1 MFSYIK
7 GTIEAKTQNY
17 IILET
22 GGIGY
27 KIFMS
32 QTAIEKLEELGTKK
46 KIYTYMRV
54 REDDVSIYGFIT
66 EEELRMFELLL
77 GVSGIGAKG
86 AVSILSNITPS
97 SFALAVITDDV
108 AKIKSLPGIGVKTAQ
123 RIILELKDKLTEL
136 NLSISD
142 EVLDQ
147 PILIDTP
154 SEDEKIDMYEEATQA
169 LLSLGYTKP
178 EINSVLKKA
187 GNMTNTEDII
197 KFALKELSLS

>member
-1 MFSYIK
+1 MISV
-7 GTIEAKTQNY
+7 T
-17 IILET
+17 
-22 GGIGY
+22 
-27 KIFMS
+27 KINTKAGKDLLS
-32 QTAIEKLEELGTKK
+32 SLSSEKLIWAIQNKQ
-46 KIYTYMRV
+46 
-54 REDDVSIYGFIT
+54 VS
-66 EEELRMFELLL
+66 LLTNAP
-77 GVSGIGAKG
+77 VIGKLT
-86 AVSILSNITPS
+86 AVCI
-97 SFALAVITDDV
+97 V
-108 AKIKSLPGIGVKTAQ
+108 
-123 RIILELKDKLTEL
+123 LELKDKLTEL

>member
-1 MFSYIK
+1 M
-7 GTIEAKTQNY
+7 
-17 IILET
+17 
-22 GGIGY
+22 IGY
-27 KIFMS
+27 LQGKVTYIASDFCFIDVHGVGYRVFIS
-32 QTAIEKLEELGTKK
+32 TSTRAKLKLNEEIKLF
-46 KIYTYMRV
+46 TYLSV
-54 REDDVSIYGFIT
+54 REDAMLLYGFINQL
-66 EEELRMFELLL
+66 EYDVFCKLISVSKIGPKAGLGLLSSL
-77 GVSGIGAKG
+77 SSEKLIWAIQNKQVSLLTNA
-86 AVSILSNITPS
+86 
-97 SFALAVITDDV
+97 
-108 AKIKSLPGIGVKTAQ
+108 PGIGKKTAE
-123 RIILELKDKLTEL
+123 RIVLELKDKLTEL

-187 GNMTNTEDII
+187 GNITNTEDII

>member
-1 MFSYIK
+1 M
-7 GTIEAKTQNY
+7 
-17 IILET
+17 
-22 GGIGY
+22 IGY
-27 KIFMS
+27 LHGKITFLAIDFCFIDVNGVGYRVFITS
-32 QTAIEKLEELGTKK
+32 QARSKLSLNQEVTL
-46 KIYTYMRV
+46 YTYLSV
-54 REDDVSIYGFIT
+54 REDAMLLYGFINQL
-66 EEELRMFELLL
+66 EYDVFCKLISVSKIGPKAGLGLLSSL
-77 GVSGIGAKG
+77 SSEKLFWAIQNKQVSLLTNA
-86 AVSILSNITPS
+86 
-97 SFALAVITDDV
+97 
-108 AKIKSLPGIGVKTAQ
+108 PGIGKKTAE
-123 RIILELKDKLTEL
+123 RIVLELKDKLTEL

>member
-1 MFSYIK
+1 M
-7 GTIEAKTQNY
+7 KTH
-17 IILET
+17 L
-22 GGIGY
+22 GY
-27 KIFMS
+27 PNK
-32 QTAIEKLEELGTKK
+32 Q
-46 KIYTYMRV
+46 
-54 REDDVSIYGFIT
+54 VS
-66 EEELRMFELLL
+66 LLTN
-77 GVSGIGAKG
+77 A
-86 AVSILSNITPS
+86 
-97 SFALAVITDDV
+97 
-108 AKIKSLPGIGVKTAQ
+108 PGIGKKTAE
-123 RIILELKDKLTEL
+123 RIVLELKDKLTEL

-187 GNMTNTEDII
+187 GNITNTEDII